1 MSTVKTTR
9 ICLVRHGETDWNA
22 QGKYQGS
29 TDVPLNAEGRR
40 QAALLA
46 EAMRGEAWD
55 AIVSSP
61 LQRAMDTARAI
72 APGVGLAD
80 IAQDP
85 DLMERAYGDAE
96 GLTLVEREAKWP
108 EGEWPGLED
117 WEDVATR
124 AMSAIQR
131 AAEAHP
137 GQRVLVVCHGGV
149 INAILAVISNGEIG
163 TGKTTIINTSRTM
176 LDHDGTTWEI
186 VSVNHIEH
194 LEVAIAAD

>member
-61 LQRAMDTARAI
+61 LQRAMATARAI

-149 INAILAVISNGEIG
+149 INAILAVISDGEIG

>member
-1 MSTVKTTR
+1 VKTTR

-61 LQRAMDTARAI
+61 LQRAMATARAI

-149 INAILAVISNGEIG
+149 INAILAVISDGEIG

-186 VSVNHIEH
+186 VSVNDIEH
-194 LEVAIAAD
+194 LEAAIAAD